1 MAADSIP
8 VPTDRTRQSPPY
20 DEKLPVVEA
29 RFTQG
34 GHVARDPYGAE
45 PVCDVLQVV
54 EQVQEH

>member
-1 MAADSIP
+1 M
-8 VPTDRTRQSPPY
+8 
-20 DEKLPVVEA
+20 EA
-29 RFTQG
+29 RFTQA